1 MSTITISRAPSL
13 PRATSRPVRAVPA
26 FGPAHPPVA
35 SSVSRP
41 ALRLTR
47 RGRFFVIVVVSLVVF
62 AAFTALG
69 ARSAAT
75 GERGATLQT
84 RTVEVGPGDTL
95 WGIASEVAAPG
106 EVRETVLR
114 IEQLNSLRGPALV
127 VGQEIAVPVG

>member
-1 MSTITISRAPSL
+1 MSTISISRAPS
-13 PRATSRPVRAVPA
+13 RRQATSRPVRAVPA
-26 FGPAHPPVA
+26 ARSPR
-35 SSVSRP
+35 SSSAARP

-47 RGRFFVIVVVSLVVF
+47 RGRLVVLVVVTLVVF

-75 GERGATLQT
+75 GERGAPVQT

-95 WGIASEVAAPG
+95 WGIASEVAPPG

-114 IEQLNSLRGPALV
+114 IEQLNSLPGPGLV
-127 VGQEIAVPVG
+127 VGQEIAVPLG